1 MSAATGV
8 RGSTCSSPTR
18 ARSSRTLRMA
28 SRPLMVPKRDG
39 NPALRRMLSSTDDV
53 PDQPEVLVDEAAAVR
68 VGRLGGAEGDLG
80 SVDGD
85 PTALVRHV
93 VAGEDLDEGGLPRA
107 VLPQQR
113 VDLTVLDGE
122 IDALEGSHPAEGLG
136 ETFSEEGRH
145 VAAVGHPTS
154 QSFLNWSAKS
164 VGLS

>member
-1 MSAATGV
+1 M
-8 RGSTCSSPTR
+8 
-18 ARSSRTLRMA
+18 
-28 SRPLMVPKRDG
+28 
-39 NPALRRMLSSTDDV
+39 
-53 PDQPEVLVDEAAAVR
+53 PDQSEVLVDEAAAVR

-113 VDLTVLDGE
+113 LDLTVLDGE
-122 IDALEGSHPAEGLG
+122 IDALEGPHPAEGLG
-136 ETFSEEGRH
+136 ETFGVEGRH
-145 VAAVGHPTS
+145 VAVVGHPTS

-164 VGLS
+164 AGLS